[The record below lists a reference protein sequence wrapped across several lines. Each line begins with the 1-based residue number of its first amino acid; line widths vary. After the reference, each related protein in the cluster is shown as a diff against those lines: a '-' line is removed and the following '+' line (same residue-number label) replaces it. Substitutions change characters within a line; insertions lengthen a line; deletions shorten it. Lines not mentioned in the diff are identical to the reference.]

1 MKKKFNLKLSLLV
14 LLCSFLFTT
23 GCKDFDYNKN
33 VILVTGTDSNPV
45 TRFVVENTPSSY
57 TVTASTTDKVEQDVT
72 VNFAVDNSLVEEYNR
87 KHSTSFYPIPASAI
101 QVDGSQ
107 GVIKAG
113 SAASTG
119 ITVRV
124 VSTADFVDGRTYVI
138 PVTIKSVEGAKIDI
152 LEPSKT
158 IFLRVSRVIT
168 FNSLNMNN
176 TNLYSNFIFED
187 NKAVNLPNYTYEI
200 KCYVNAWHT
209 SPEPISRLCSFT
221 AKDESASNMLRF
233 GENGQ
238 DINSLQWVSPGG
250 SVVSAK
256 RFNLGQ
262 WYTISLTFDGKK
274 YVMYVDGV
282 KDVELIGNKAS
293 VFQRFELGMS
303 WENYPARQ
311 YFNGRIAEAR
321 VWNRALTANE
331 LQLGICGVDPKSNG
345 LVAYW
350 KFNEGTGSIFK
361 DATGNGYDMD
371 WSKTVRDNTGNGTL
385 NPFNKSSSVAWLFD
399 GVNKCSQ

>member
-1 MKKKFNLKLSLLV
+1 MKKKFNLKSSLYVVFSLLLITV
-14 LLCSFLFTT
+14 

-57 TVTASTTDKVEQDVT
+57 TVTASTTDKVSQDVT
-72 VNFAVDNSLVEEYNR
+72 VNFAVDNSLIEEYNR
-87 KHSTSFYPIPASAI
+87 THRTSYYAIPASAI
-101 QVDGSQ
+101 QIDGSQ

-124 VSTADFVDGRTYVI
+124 VSTADFIDGRTYVI
-138 PVTIKSVEGAKIDI
+138 PVTIKSIEGAKIDI
-152 LEPSKT
+152 LEPSRT
-158 IFLRVSRVIT
+158 IFLRVSRVIN

-187 NKAVNLPNYTYEI
+187 NKAVNLANYTYEI

-221 AKDESASNMLRF
+221 AKDESRSNMLRF
-233 GENGQ
+233 GEIGQ

-250 SVVSAK
+250 SLISAK
-256 RFNLGQ
+256 RFNPGQ

-282 KDVELIGNKAS
+282 KDAELIGTTPS
-293 VFQRFELGMS
+293 TFQRFELGMS
-303 WENYPARQ
+303 WENYPSRQ
-311 YFNGRIAEAR
+311 YFNGRVAEAR

-331 LQLGICGVDPKSNG
+331 LQLGICGVDPKSTG

-350 KFNEGTGSIFK
+350 KFNEGTGYIFK

-385 NPFNKSSSVAWLFD
+385 NTFDKRAFVGWQFD

>member
-1 MKKKFNLKLSLLV
+1 
-14 LLCSFLFTT
+14 T
-23 GCKDFDYNKN
+23 
-33 VILVTGTDSNPV
+33 
-45 TRFVVENTPSSY
+45 
-57 TVTASTTDKVEQDVT
+57 
-72 VNFAVDNSLVEEYNR
+72 
-87 KHSTSFYPIPASAI
+87 
-101 QVDGSQ
+101 
-107 GVIKAG
+107 
-113 SAASTG
+113 
-119 ITVRV
+119 
-124 VSTADFVDGRTYVI
+124 
-138 PVTIKSVEGAKIDI
+138 
-152 LEPSKT
+152 
-158 IFLRVSRVIT
+158 
-168 FNSLNMNN
+168 
-176 TNLYSNFIFED
+176 
-187 NKAVNLPNYTYEI
+187 KAVNLPNYTYEI

-256 RFNLGQ
+256 RFNLNQ
-262 WYTISLTFDGKK
+262 WYTISLTFDGSK

-311 YFNGRIAEAR
+311 YFNGRVAEAR
-321 VWNRALTANE
+321 VWSRALTANE
-331 LQLGICGVDPKSNG
+331 LKLGICGVDPKSKG

-350 KFNEGTGSIFK
+350 KLNEGTASIFK

-385 NPFNKSSSVAWLFD
+385 NSFNKSTYVSWLSD
-399 GVNKCSQ
+399 GVNKCTQ